1 LRSTTPAPVSAPATA
16 SSGSHRPRFHGATE
30 IEPTGTGT
38 DAGLAEAL
46 DETSGPSENPQ
57 GPRGD
62 GATLDRAGSPVSPES
77 RGDLE
82 GDPLVGHDG

>member
-1 LRSTTPAPVSAPATA
+1 MSKYVTGT
-16 SSGSHRPRFHGATE
+16 GATE

-62 GATLDRAGSPVSPES
+62 GPAFDRTGSPVSPES
-77 RGDLE
+77 GGDLE
-82 GDPLVGHDG
+82 GDPLVGHDGQDDDR